1 MAAPSFRLAL
11 TMTPVL
17 PNPDDVLGTHN
28 PLVIVLGDL
37 LSAEECA
44 ALIERIEA
52 EGPTAAPIT
61 TSAGFVMRPDI
72 RNNSRVMF
80 DDVLLAQ
87 TLFERAAPHVPHRLE
102 HEWTLCGANERLRCY
117 RYDVGEYFAPHF
129 DGAFVRTRDERSLLT
144 FMVYLNECPGGGATN
159 FLSLGHSVTPR
170 TGSAL
175 LFNHRLLH
183 EGATVTQGRKYALR
197 TDLMYRRPAS

>member
-1 MAAPSFRLAL
+1 MAGCQLPSPGCSR
-11 TMTPVL
+11 V
-17 PNPDDVLGTHN
+17 NRDRV
-28 PLVIVLGDL
+28 
-37 LSAEECA
+37 
-44 ALIERIEA
+44 R
-52 EGPTAAPIT
+52 PTA
-61 TSAGFVMRPDI
+61 RPWPP
-72 RNNSRVMF
+72 
-80 DDVLLAQ
+80 
-87 TLFERAAPHVPHRLE
+87 PHS
-102 HEWTLCGANERLRCY
+102 
-117 RYDVGEYFAPHF
+117 APHF